1 MTVGPLLTAAVGAWE
16 STGVVYSNLSR
27 NRAPVSGLEPARSNV
42 GAAFCPAFCLGLR
55 GRLADERSFE
65 LRGKADLGRGYN
77 QRGPYLGPTNGV
89 G

>member
-1 MTVGPLLTAAVGAWE
+1 M
-16 STGVVYSNLSR
+16 
-27 NRAPVSGLEPARSNV
+27 

-77 QRGPYLGPTNGV
+77 QRGERPLPGPNTRSRMRSQEGACLPV
-89 G
+89 L